1 MTEYAYTTLLA
12 SNDYLYGV
20 LGLYYSWKLTHSK
33 YDFILIVTD
42 NISKENLSIV
52 EQAGIDYT
60 IVPRYDFKNPQSK
73 YNITWNKF
81 YIYTLTQYTKVC
93 FIDADAILIENI
105 DSVFDANTPAF
116 MALGPIFISGVM
128 ILVDPTTFTPEN
140 FKKFRY
146 QADDESVWNK
156 IYNPQNT
163 TNIGKYMD
171 SIIHWS
177 DGGDNSMKYWNYYTL
192 DSLEK
197 VQDFIHNQSAQYF
210 IPIREWHEERMAEP
224 PGPFKDLLGK

>member
-1 MTEYAYTTLLA
+1 MTDYAYTTLLA
-12 SNDYLYGV
+12 SNDYVYGV
-20 LGLYYSWKLTHSK
+20 LGLYYSWKLTNSK

-42 NISKENLSIV
+42 NITQENLSII
-52 EQAGIDYT
+52 ECANIDYV
-60 IVPRYDFKNPQSK
+60 IVPRYDFKNQNSR

-81 YIYTLTQYTKVC
+81 YIYTLTQYKKVC

-105 DSVFDANTPAF
+105 DSVFDADTPAF
-116 MALGPIFISGVM
+116 MALGPIFISGIM
-128 ILVDPTTFTPEN
+128 ILVDPTSFTPEM

-146 QADDESVWNK
+146 LADDESVWNK
-156 IYNPQNT
+156 LYNPNTT

-177 DGGDNSMKYWNYYTL
+177 DGGDNSMKYWNHYQL
-192 DSLEK
+192 HSLED
-197 VQDFIHNQSAQYF
+197 VQKFIQDQSLQYF

-224 PGPFKDLLGK
+224 SGPFKAILGE